1 MIKLF
6 ASDLDGTLL
15 TNHVVDSIVLDAVR
29 TIREQNRNFAV
40 ITGRTMYSHQRAE
53 LGLETFGVYTAAM
66 NGAVL
71 YDPEGTLLYRMEISS
86 SLLTNML
93 RAFPDLML
101 EFNACDRVLIRQ
113 SRDSFIDFVRR
124 DPNRD
129 AERFL
134 PSFLK
139 TAEFDAAEEAVLQAG
154 IVKINAR
161 IPHPDA
167 DNAVRQFLQENSA
180 QAENRPFRE
189 DIPGL
194 YEISVV
200 GAGKEYAV
208 RFLQKALG
216 IQPAQTAVYGDGPN
230 DCEMLRQCPN
240 SFAPENAGALAKAA
254 ASQVI
259 GNCGDHAVP
268 RHMLEALSKS
278 KFP

>member
-134 PSFLK
+134 PSFLSWPS
-139 TAEFDAAEEAVLQAG
+139 L
-154 IVKINAR
+154 
-161 IPHPDA
+161 
-167 DNAVRQFLQENSA
+167 LS
-180 QAENRPFRE
+180 
-189 DIPGL
+189 
-194 YEISVV
+194 
-200 GAGKEYAV
+200 
-208 RFLQKALG
+208 
-216 IQPAQTAVYGDGPN
+216 GPW
-230 DCEMLRQCPN
+230 
-240 SFAPENAGALAKAA
+240 AYAA
-254 ASQVI
+254 A
-259 GNCGDHAVP
+259 
-268 RHMLEALSKS
+268 ALVSLALLWGPLGKGVTRC
-278 KFP
+278 